1 MTANLVLHWH
11 LDALTSNNQVT
22 DSSDNHLAGT
32 VSGQPGT
39 RPDDRFGSVLAFNG
53 TTVQVTGADT
63 PLLRLG
69 SYTVEAWVNPSAK
82 RATRVGIVAKAKGDF
97 AVVLDA
103 DGTLRHRFD
112 TTAKPGDGHATAPG
126 AVPTDTWHHVACVND
141 GHTARIYVDGVKV
154 SEYAFA
160 GDRAAAQSPL
170 LVGTDGTG
178 RYTGLLAHVRIYD
191 NALSQAEIQRDMA
204 DDEASLAAFV
214 RAHPLDFALLDVD
227 QQPVLFIDDAPS
239 GQPMT
244 LRLTNTSRQDIE
256 LRTLTGPVSATE
268 YHVAL
273 RLRPGTITVPPEP
286 AVATS
291 GWTLLRA
298 PDPATGGTVLYLG
311 APKSMV
317 IGRGTSFDLSLRG
330 LTADGSRGTRG
341 TRVELTHQRMRY
353 AGEQSE
359 LTGQRTAFLDIVNRR
374 GRRDIP
380 LAIGFVG
387 GNRVLSDGVTPNSLS
402 FRIANRSRDT
412 ALSLA
417 GASFTLS
424 YDLQEAGET
433 HEWALMN
440 AGSVAGVTL
449 GGLRANGVG
458 SDWAI
463 TSEKLGQR
471 VEWTLTPRSATAFA
485 PDGTLV
491 VTLSQVI
498 ATASLG
504 QAPIVIG
511 YRNVPGYQDGSVTL
525 FAEKSPLLYGPQNTG
540 VGTVA
545 PEAKLHIVNTNQN
558 ANGNTLILGPTGQS
572 NLRLGYH
579 QDYSWVQ
586 SHGSK
591 PLALNPLGNN
601 VVIGTTAPSAR
612 LTVSADSSHLQLRRE
627 SNASG
632 GKQLYL
638 ELFQDSSSSTVYP
651 SLRFHHG
658 NRFWQRVEAR
668 PEGLMFKNG
677 DLNSDDLCDVYANTA
692 VVNGLRSG
700 LPANTPL
707 VADTGSGHLQ
717 VRRQNATA
725 DTVDGKT
732 LYLELFQD
740 STSPMTFPVLRFHQ
754 HQRFWHRIEARQEGF
769 TFKTGDLSSDAFSDV
784 YAGTVVV
791 NSLRIGDVTIG
802 AGELQ
807 ILKKLAD
814 GHLEFDLRNVVHDE
828 YAFAGF
834 NFIGDNRRAMATWAT
849 KGERVTQGRWQIAY
863 PS

>member
-39 RPDDRFGSVLAFNG
+39 RPDDRFGSVLAFDG
-53 TTVQVTGADT
+53 TTVQVTGAET

-82 RATRVGIVAKAKGDF
+82 RATRVGVVAKAKGDF

-112 TTAKPGDGHATAPG
+112 TTAKAGDGHATAPG

-141 GHTARIYVDGVKV
+141 GRTARIYVDGVKA

-160 GDRAAAQSPL
+160 GDRAATQSPL

-204 DDEASLAAFV
+204 DDEAALAAFV

-227 QQPVLFIDDAPS
+227 QQPVLFIDDAPA

-268 YHVAL
+268 HHVAL
-273 RLRPGTITVPPEP
+273 RLRQGTITVPPEP

-311 APKSMV
+311 ASKSMV
-317 IGRGTSFDLSLRG
+317 IARGTSFDLSLRG

-387 GNRVLSDGVTPNSLS
+387 GNRVLSDGVTQNTLN
-402 FRIANRSRDT
+402 FRITNRSRDT

-424 YDLQEAGET
+424 YDLQVAGET
-433 HEWALMN
+433 HEWAL
-440 AGSVAGVTL
+440 AKADATTGASL
-449 GGLRANGVG
+449 GGLKVNGV
-458 SDWAI
+458 SADWPI

-471 VEWTLTPRSATAFA
+471 VQWTLTPPANTALG
-485 PDGTLV
+485 PNGTLV
-491 VTLSQVI
+491 VTLSNVV
-498 ATASLG
+498 ALDSLG
-504 QAPIVIG
+504 QASVVIG
-511 YRNVPGYQDGSVTL
+511 YRNIPGYQDGSVTL
-525 FAEKSPLLYGPQNTG
+525 LAEKSPLMFGPQATG

-545 PEAKLHIVNTNQN
+545 PQAKLHIVHTNQD
-558 ANGNTLILGPTGQS
+558 ANGNTLILGPTTQPH
-572 NLRLGYH
+572 LRLGYH

-586 SHGSK
+586 SHGLK
-591 PLALNPLGNN
+591 PLAINPIASNVGVGTVAPQAKLHIVSANQDANGGTLVLGPTTQPHLRLGYHQNYSWVQSHGAKPLAINPIGNN
-601 VVIGTTAPSAR
+601 VGIGTTTPGAR
-612 LTVSADSSHLQLRRE
+612 LTVSADSSHLELRRE
-627 SNASG
+627 SNAAG
-632 GKQLYL
+632 GKKVYL
-638 ELFQDSSSSTVYP
+638 ELYQETSAEPTYP

-658 NRFWQRVEAR
+658 NRFWHRIEAR
-668 PEGLMFKNG
+668 TEGLMFKTG
-677 DLNSDDLCDVYANTA
+677 DLNSDALSDVYANTA
-692 VVNGLRSG
+692 VVN
-700 LPANTPL
+700 A
-707 VADTGSGHLQ
+707 
-717 VRRQNATA
+717 
-725 DTVDGKT
+725 
-732 LYLELFQD
+732 
-740 STSPMTFPVLRFHQ
+740 
-754 HQRFWHRIEARQEGF
+754 
-769 TFKTGDLSSDAFSDV
+769 
-784 YAGTVVV
+784 
-791 NSLRIGDVTIG
+791 LRIGNFTIG
-802 AGELQ
+802 ADELQ
-807 ILKKLAD
+807 LLQS
-814 GHLEFDLRNVVHDE
+814 L
-828 YAFAGF
+828 
-834 NFIGDNRRAMATWAT
+834 
-849 KGERVTQGRWQIAY
+849 TQGGVWCSLENEVVNGYFYADQQPFDGTRRHIHTRSAQHDYGAGWRITFF
-863 PS
+863 SK

>member
-1 MTANLVLHWH
+1 MTAGLVLHWH

-22 DSSDNHLAGT
+22 DSSDNQLAGA
-32 VSGQPGT
+32 VSGKPGT
-39 RPDDRFGSVLAFNG
+39 RPDDRFGSVLAFDG
-53 TTVQVTGADT
+53 TTVQVTGAET
-63 PLLRLG
+63 PLLKLG
-69 SYTVEAWVNPSAK
+69 AYTVEAWVNPSAK
-82 RATRVGIVAKAKGDF
+82 RAARVGLVAKAKGDF

-112 TTAKPGDGHATAPG
+112 TTAKADDGHATAPG
-126 AVPTDTWHHVACVND
+126 ALPSDTWHHVACVND
-141 GHTARIYVDGVKV
+141 GHTARIYVDGVKA
-154 SEYAFA
+154 SEYAFT
-160 GDRAAAQSPL
+160 GDRAAGQSPL
-170 LVGTDGTG
+170 LAGTDGTN

-191 NALSQAEIQRDMA
+191 NALGQAEIQRDMA
-204 DDEASLAAFV
+204 DDEAVLAAFV

-227 QQPVLFIDDAPS
+227 QQPVLFIDDTPA

-256 LRTLTGPVSATE
+256 LRSLAGPVSATE
-268 YHVAL
+268 HHVAL
-273 RLRPGTITVPPEP
+273 RLRPGTVTTPPEP

-311 APKSMV
+311 AAKSLV
-317 IGRGTSFDLSLRG
+317 VARGTSFDVALRG
-330 LTADGSRGTRG
+330 LAADGGRGTRG

-359 LTGQRTAFLDIVNRR
+359 LTGRRTAFLDVVNRR

-380 LAIGFVG
+380 LSIGFVG
-387 GNRVLSDGVTPNSLS
+387 GNRVLSDGATPNTLS

-433 HEWALMN
+433 HEWALTS
-440 AGSVAGVTL
+440 AGTAAGTAL
-449 GGLRANGVG
+449 GDLRASGAG
-458 SDWAI
+458 PDWKI
-463 TSEKLGQR
+463 TSERLGQR
-471 VEWTLTPRSATAFA
+471 VEWTLTPKADTAFA

-498 ATASLG
+498 AVPSLG
-504 QAPIVIG
+504 LAPIVIG
-511 YRNVPGYQDGSVTL
+511 YRDVPGYQDGSVTL

-540 VGTVA
+540 IGTVA
-545 PEAKLHIVNTNQN
+545 PQARLHIVNADQD
-558 ANGNTLILGPTGQS
+558 ANGNTLVLGPTGQS
-572 NLRLGYH
+572 HLRLGYH

-586 SHGSK
+586 SHSSK
-591 PLALNPLGNN
+591 PLAVNPLGNN
-601 VVIGTTAPSAR
+601 VGIGTTAPGSR
-612 LTVSADSSHLQLRRE
+612 LTVSADGEHLQLRRE
-627 SNASG
+627 SNAGG
-632 GKQLYL
+632 GKRLYL
-638 ELFQDSSSSTVYP
+638 ELFQEVSSSEVYP

-658 NRFWQRVEAR
+658 NRYWHRIEGR
-668 PEGLMFKNG
+668 PEGLMFKTG
-677 DLNSDDLCDVYANTA
+677 DLGSDGLIDVYANTA

-700 LPANTPL
+700 TAAPL
-707 VADTGSGHLQ
+707 VADTGAGHLQ
-717 VRRQNATA
+717 LRRRSGTS
-725 DTVDGKT
+725 DTVAGKT
-732 LYLELFQD
+732 LHLELFQD
-740 STSPMTFPVLRFHQ
+740 SGADAVYPSLRFH
-754 HQRFWHRIEARQEGF
+754 HGNHFWHRIEGRPEGLM
-769 TFKTGDLSSDAFSDV
+769 FKTGDLGSDGLIDV
-784 YAGTVVV
+784 YANTAVV
-791 NSLRIGDVTIG
+791 NGLRIGDVTIG

-807 ILKKLAD
+807 ILKRLAD

-834 NFIGDNRRAMATWAT
+834 NFIGDNRRAVATWAS
-849 KGERVTQGRWQIAY
+849 KGERVTQGRWQIAF

>member
-32 VSGQPGT
+32 VAGKPGT
-39 RPDDRFGSVLAFNG
+39 RPDDRFGSVLAFDG
-53 TTVQVTGADT
+53 TTVQVTGAET
-63 PLLRLG
+63 PLLKLG
-69 SYTVEAWVNPSAK
+69 AYTVEAWVNPSAK
-82 RATRVGIVAKAKGDF
+82 RAARVGLVAKAQGDF

-103 DGTLRHRFD
+103 DGTLRHRFA
-112 TTAKPGDGHATAPG
+112 TTGKPGDGHATAPG
-126 AVPTDTWHHVACVND
+126 AVATDSWHHVACVND
-141 GHTARIYVDGVKV
+141 GHTARIYVDGVKA
-154 SEYAFA
+154 SEYAFT
-160 GDRAAAQSPL
+160 GDRATAQSPL
-170 LVGTDGTG
+170 LAGTDGTG
-178 RYTGLLAHVRIYD
+178 RYTGLLSHVRIYD

-227 QQPVLFIDDAPS
+227 QQPVLFIDDNPA
-239 GQPMT
+239 GQPMI

-256 LRTLTGPVSATE
+256 LRTLAGPVSATE
-268 YHVAL
+268 HHVAL
-273 RLRPGTITVPPEP
+273 RLRPGTITAPPEP
-286 AVATS
+286 AVAAS
-291 GWTLLRA
+291 EWTLLRA

-311 APKSMV
+311 APKAMV
-317 IGRGTSFDLSLRG
+317 IGRGTSFDVALKG
-330 LTADGSRGTRG
+330 LAADGGRGTRG

-387 GNRVLSDGVTPNSLS
+387 GNRVLSDGVTPNTLS

-412 ALSLA
+412 SLSLA

-433 HEWALMN
+433 HEWALTS
-440 AGSVAGVTL
+440 AGTAAGTTL
-449 GGLRANGVG
+449 DGLKASGVG
-458 SDWAI
+458 SDWTIA
-463 TSEKLGQR
+463 SERLGQR
-471 VEWTLTPRSATAFA
+471 VEWTLTPQSATAFG

-491 VTLSQVI
+491 VKLSQVI
-498 ATASLG
+498 AVPSLG
-504 QAPIVIG
+504 LAPIVVG

-525 FAEKSPLLYGPQNTG
+525 FAEKSPLLYSQQNTG
-540 VGTVA
+540 VGTVT
-545 PEAKLHIVNTNQN
+545 PEARLHIVNANQD
-558 ANGNTLILGPTGQS
+558 ANGNTLVLGPTNQS

-579 QDYSWVQ
+579 QNYSWAQ

-591 PLALNPLGNN
+591 PLALNPFGNN
-601 VVIGTTAPSAR
+601 VGIGTTAPGSR
-612 LTVSADSSHLQLRRE
+612 LTVSADAEHLQLRRE
-627 SNASG
+627 SNAGG
-632 GKQLYL
+632 GKRLYL
-638 ELFQDSSSSTVYP
+638 ELFQEGGPSTVYP

-658 NRFWQRVEAR
+658 GSFWHRVEGR
-668 PEGLMFKNG
+668 PEGLMFKTG
-677 DLNSDDLCDVYANTA
+677 DLNSDDFSDVFVQTA
-692 VVNGLRSG
+692 VVKGLRSG

-725 DTVDGKT
+725 DTVDGKA

-769 TFKTGDLSSDAFSDV
+769 TFKTGDLNSDDFSNV
-784 YAGTVVV
+784 YANTAVV
-791 NSLRIGDVTIG
+791 NSLQIGGVTIG

-849 KGERVTQGRWQIAY
+849 KGERVTQGRWQISF
-863 PS
+863 PG

>member
-1 MTANLVLHWH
+1 MTANLVLYWH

-32 VSGQPGT
+32 VSGQPWM
-39 RPDDRFGSVLAFNG
+39 RPDDRFGSVLAFDG

-82 RATRVGIVAKAKGDF
+82 RATRVGVVEKAKGDF

-141 GHTARIYVDGVKV
+141 GHTARIYVDGVKA

-160 GDRAAAQSPL
+160 GDRAAAQSTL
-170 LVGTDGTG
+170 LLGRHGTG

-191 NALSQAEIQRDMA
+191 NALSQTEIQRDMA

-227 QQPVLFIDDAPS
+227 QQPVLFIDDAPA

-244 LRLTNTSRQDIE
+244 LRLTNTSRQDVE
-256 LRTLTGPVSATE
+256 LRTLAGPVSATE
-268 YHVAL
+268 YHFAL
-273 RLRPGTITVPPEP
+273 RLRPGTLAVPPEP
-286 AVATS
+286 AVAAS
-291 GWTLLRA
+291 GWTLLRT
-298 PDPATGGTVLYLG
+298 PDPSTGGTMLYLG
-311 APKSMV
+311 APKAMV

-330 LTADGSRGTRG
+330 LAADGSRGTRG
-341 TRVELTHQRMRY
+341 TRVELTHQRIRY

-387 GNRVLSDGVTPNSLS
+387 GNRVLSDGVTPNTLS

-412 ALSLA
+412 ALSLV
-417 GASFTLS
+417 GATFTLS
-424 YDLQEAGET
+424 YDLQETGET
-433 HEWALMN
+433 HEWALVN
-440 AGSVAGVTL
+440 AGAAAGASL

-458 SDWAI
+458 SAWTI
-463 TSEKLGQR
+463 TPERLGQR
-471 VEWTLTPRSATAFA
+471 VEWTLTPRSATAFG

-498 ATASLG
+498 AVPSLG

-525 FAEKSPLLYGPQNTG
+525 FAEKSPLLYGPTNTG

-545 PEAKLHIVNTNQN
+545 PLAKLHIVNANQD
-558 ANGNTLILGPTGQS
+558 ANGNTLVLGPANQS

-579 QDYSWVQ
+579 QNYSWVQ
-586 SHGSK
+586 SQGAK
-591 PLALNPLGNN
+591 PLAINPLGSN
-601 VVIGTTAPSAR
+601 VGIGTTTPGSR
-612 LTVSADSSHLQLRRE
+612 LTVSADTAHLQLRRE
-627 SNASG
+627 QNAGG

-638 ELFQDSSSSTVYP
+638 ELFQDTSANPTYP

-658 NRFWQRVEAR
+658 NRFWHRIEAR
-668 PEGLMFKNG
+668 QEGLMFKTG
-677 DLNSDDLCDVYANTA
+677 DLNSDDFSNVYANTA
-692 VVNGLRSG
+692 VVNGLQI
-700 LPANTPL
+700 
-707 VADTGSGHLQ
+707 GS
-717 VRRQNATA
+717 
-725 DTVDGKT
+725 
-732 LYLELFQD
+732 
-740 STSPMTFPVLRFHQ
+740 
-754 HQRFWHRIEARQEGF
+754 
-769 TFKTGDLSSDAFSDV
+769 
-784 YAGTVVV
+784 
-791 NSLRIGDVTIG
+791 VTIG

-807 ILKKLAD
+807 ILKKLAA
-814 GHLEFDLRNVVHDE
+814 GQLQFDLWNVVHDE
-828 YAFAGF
+828 YAFAGT
-834 NFIGDNRRAMATWAT
+834 NFFTDNRRAVLTWST
-849 KGERVTQGRWQIAY
+849 KGERISQGRWQISF
-863 PS
+863 PG

>member
-11 LDALTSNNQVT
+11 LDALTSKNQVT

-39 RPDDRFGSVLAFNG
+39 RPDDRFGSVLAFDG
-53 TTVQVTGADT
+53 TTVQVSGADT

-82 RATRVGIVAKAKGDF
+82 RAKQVGIVAKAKGDF
-97 AVVLDA
+97 AVALDA

-112 TTAKPGDGHATAPG
+112 TTAKAGDGHATAPG

-141 GHTARIYVDGVKV
+141 GHTARIYVDGVKA

-227 QQPVLFIDDAPS
+227 QQPVLFIDDAPA

-291 GWTLLRA
+291 GWALLRA

-317 IGRGTSFDLSLRG
+317 IGRGASFDLSLQG

-380 LAIGFVG
+380 LTIGFVG
-387 GNRVLSDGVTPNSLS
+387 GNRVLSDGVTPNTLS

-433 HEWALMN
+433 HEWALVN
-440 AGSVAGVTL
+440 AAAAAGAAL

-463 TSEKLGQR
+463 ASERLGQR
-471 VEWTLTPRSATAFA
+471 VEWTLTPRSATAFG

-498 ATASLG
+498 AVASLG

-525 FAEKSPLLYGPQNTG
+525 FAEKSPLLYGPVNTG

-545 PEAKLHIVNTNQN
+545 PQAKLHIVNANQD
-558 ANGNTLILGPTGQS
+558 ANGNTLVLGPTNQS

-591 PLALNPLGNN
+591 PLAVNPLNNN
-601 VVIGTTAPSAR
+601 VGIGTTTPGAR

-627 SNASG
+627 PNAGG

-638 ELFQDSSSSTVYP
+638 ELFQDNSPNPTYPALRFHHAGVFWHRIEGRPEGLMFKTGDLNSDGLSDVYANVAVVNGLRSGTAANTPLVTDTGAGHLQLRRQSGTADTVSGKTLHLELFQDSNVGAAYP

-658 NRFWQRVEAR
+658 NHFWHRIEGR
-668 PEGLMFKNG
+668 PEGLMFKTG
-677 DLNSDDLCDVYANTA
+677 DLNSDGLVDVYANTA
-692 VVNGLRSG
+692 VLNG
-700 LPANTPL
+700 
-707 VADTGSGHLQ
+707 
-717 VRRQNATA
+717 
-725 DTVDGKT
+725 
-732 LYLELFQD
+732 
-740 STSPMTFPVLRFHQ
+740 
-754 HQRFWHRIEARQEGF
+754 
-769 TFKTGDLSSDAFSDV
+769 
-784 YAGTVVV
+784 
-791 NSLRIGDVTIG
+791 LRIGDVTIG
-802 AGELQ
+802 SGELQ
-807 ILKKLAD
+807 ILQKLAS
-814 GHLEFDLRNVVHDE
+814 GQLQFDLRNVVHDE

-834 NFIGDNRRAMATWAT
+834 NFIGDNRRAMATWAS
-849 KGERVTQGRWQIAY
+849 KGERVTQGRWQISF
-863 PS
+863 PG